1 MAMDMQVKD
10 SRSHKAITAAPAD
23 QPITGEGHVG
33 DCSNTSSWY
42 AIQTKPRQE
51 SLAVTNLERQG
62 FSCYLPL
69 ITLEKLRRGKK
80 VMVEEAMFPGYLFI
94 ELDASGTG
102 QSWAPIRSTFGVS
115 KLVSFGGQPAKVDG
129 RLISQLQ
136 NHEQSRFET
145 PTHLFNQG
153 EKVVVLD
160 GPFAGLEAI
169 YQMDNAEQRCMV
181 LLNMLSKQ
189 VPLQVDANNLRK
201 VS

>member
-1 MAMDMQVKD
+1 MQFKE
-10 SRSHKAITAAPAD
+10 SKSQKAITVAPAG
-23 QPITGEGHVG
+23 QPIIGEGHVG
-33 DCSNTSSWY
+33 DCSHTYSWY
-42 AIQTKPRQE
+42 VIQTKPRQE
-51 SLAVTNLERQG
+51 SLASTNLERQG

-69 ITLEKLRRGKK
+69 FSLEKLRRGKK

-115 KLVSFGGQPAKVDG
+115 KLVSFGGQPAKVDA

-136 NHEQSRFET
+136 SHEKTRFET

>member
-1 MAMDMQVKD
+1 
-10 SRSHKAITAAPAD
+10 
-23 QPITGEGHVG
+23 
-33 DCSNTSSWY
+33 
-42 AIQTKPRQE
+42 
-51 SLAVTNLERQG
+51 
-62 FSCYLPL
+62 
-69 ITLEKLRRGKK
+69 
-80 VMVEEAMFPGYLFI
+80 MVEEAMFPGYLFI

-115 KLVSFGGQPAKVDG
+115 KLVSFGGQPAKVDT
-129 RLISQLQ
+129 RLITQLQ
-136 NHEQSRFET
+136 RHEQSRFET

-153 EKVVVLD
+153 EKVMVVE